1 MRAYGEKEQMS
12 KSLLFSSERRVRFD
26 PDQEAS
32 LEIGEL
38 VQVDEERVNL
48 ILGEDVVH
56 LQLSL
61 VILFERRRRY
71 GSVAVEIV

>member
-12 KSLLFSSERRVRFD
+12 KSLLLSSERRVRFD
-26 PDQEAS
+26 SDQEAS
-32 LEIGEL
+32 LEVGEL

-61 VILFERRRRY
+61 VILFESRRRY
-71 GSVAVEIV
+71 GSVAL